1 VTDLARSAAAPASPE
16 VEPSAPP
23 RRGDPDAQ
31 LRADIS
37 LLGRLLG
44 QVLVEQAGEELF
56 DTEERLR
63 ALAKSLHADEPANGE
78 PSSEPELIQVVE
90 HLGGPEMVAVIRAF
104 SIYFQLVNTAE
115 QHHRVRRR
123 RLRDAQREEAHRA
136 QPESLAA
143 ALGAAAAGGVPAERV
158 RAALER
164 LSIELVV
171 TAHPTEISRRTV
183 LGKQMLVAA
192 SLDELDNAARSPREH
207 RETVERL
214 LEEITILWQSDE
226 MRSAKPR
233 VIDEVRR
240 ALFIFEEVLFDAVVL
255 VEEELERLLDEHYP
269 GLSAPPA
276 FLRFGSWVGGDQD
289 GNPNCTPEVLHEA
302 LGLHRELA
310 MRMLRDRVRE
320 VAADLGISTRM
331 AEVSPELLDS
341 IAADEAAMPRTVA
354 SIGARNAAEP
364 YRRKLSFAW
373 ERLDPEGERP
383 YRAAS
388 ELVADLEV
396 IQRSLR
402 ANRGERAARRSVGRL
417 VRQARTFGFH
427 LARLDVR
434 QHSERIHEAVGEWVG
449 DIADRYHD
457 MPEPERARLLES
469 LLDSPVTLPEPELIT
484 PAGQEITRTFHELAR
499 AVDEHG
505 PQAAGTVIVSF
516 TQRPSDLLAAQLLSK
531 QAGLIGP
538 EGSNVDLVPLF
549 ESIEDLRRAPDT
561 LRGLLRIPAYLKNVE
576 ARGGR
581 QVVMVGYSDSNKD
594 GGYLA
599 ANWELFLAQERLVDV
614 CRLNDVKLTLFHG
627 RGGTASRGGGSTYA
641 SVMGGPAGS
650 LDGAIRIT
658 EQGEVVSFK
667 YALPP
672 IAERNLDSVTAA
684 VLERTL
690 QEDEAGGFS
699 GRKRV
704 WDEAVAE
711 LAETSLAHYRALVH
725 RDPGFRRYFLQAS
738 PIRELELLNIG
749 SRPSRR
755 PSGDPDDLIRV
766 ERLRAIPWVFAWMQN
781 RHLLPSWYG
790 VGTALEGFIGR
801 YRGGLGVLR
810 EMYAEWPWWQA
821 VIDNCHMT
829 VAKADMRIAA
839 RYADLVADE
848 HLRER
853 IFSKVETEFAS
864 SCRGLMAVVGVDE
877 LLHDKPYLQR
887 SIRLRNPYIDPMHY
901 VQVRLLHELRAAED
915 PAERSAL
922 EYPLL
927 LTVSGIAAGLRNTG

>member
-1 VTDLARSAAAPASPE
+1 MSDLAQPAAPAE
-16 VEPSAPP
+16 AEPPAPP

-44 QVLVEQAGEELF
+44 QVLVEQAGERLF

-63 ALAKSLHADEPANGE
+63 ALAKSLHADGGPPDPAA
-78 PSSEPELIQVVE
+78 EPELVEVVGG
-90 HLGGPEMVAVIRAF
+90 LGRHEMIAVIRAF

-123 RLRDAQREEAHRA
+123 RLRDAEREETHRT

-143 ALGAAAAGGVPAERV
+143 ALGSAAEAGVPAERV

-183 LGKQMLVAA
+183 LGKQLLVAA
-192 SLDELDNAARSPREH
+192 CLDELDNAARSPREH
-207 RETVERL
+207 RETVEHL
-214 LEEITILWQSDE
+214 LEEITVLWQSDE

-240 ALFIFEEVLFDAVVL
+240 ALFIFEEVLFDAIVQ
-255 VEEELERLLDEHYP
+255 VEEEMERLLERHYP
-269 GLSAPPA
+269 GLSAPPS

-310 MRMLRDRVRE
+310 MRMLRDRVRDL
-320 VAADLGISTRM
+320 AADLGISTRM
-331 AEVSPELLDS
+331 AKISPELLDS
-341 IAADEAAMPRTVA
+341 IAADERAMPQTAA
-354 SIGARNAAEP
+354 SIGTRNAAEP

-373 ERLDPEGERP
+373 ERLDPEGELP
-383 YRAAS
+383 YRSPA
-388 ELVADLEV
+388 ELVADLEA
-396 IQRSLR
+396 IQRSLL
-402 ANRGERAARRSVGRL
+402 AHRGERAARRSVGRL
-417 VRQARTFGFH
+417 LRQARTFGFH

-434 QHSERIHEAVGEWVG
+434 QHSERVHEAVGEWVG

-457 MPEPERARLLES
+457 MPEPERVRLLES
-469 LLDSPVTLPEPELIT
+469 LLESPVRLPEPEHISQ
-484 PAGQEITRTFHELAR
+484 AGQELTRTFTELAR

-516 TQRPSDLLAAQLLSK
+516 TQRPSDLLAVQLLCK

-538 EGSNVDLVPLF
+538 HGSNVDLVPLF
-549 ESIEDLRRAPDT
+549 ESIEDLRGAPDT
-561 LRGLLRIPAYLKNVE
+561 LRGLLRSPAYLRNVE

-614 CRLNDVKLTLFHG
+614 CRLNDVRLTLFHG

-641 SVMGGPAGS
+641 SVMGGPPGS
-650 LDGAIRIT
+650 LNGAIRIT

-690 QEDEAGGFS
+690 QEDEAGGFT

-749 SRPSRR
+749 SRPARR
-755 PSGDPDDLIRV
+755 PSGDPGDLRV

-790 VGTALEGFIGR
+790 VGTAIEGFIGR
-801 YRGGLGVLR
+801 YRGGLAVLR
-810 EMYAEWPWWQA
+810 EMYGGWPWWRA
-821 VIDNCHMT
+821 VVDNAHMT
-829 VAKADMRIAA
+829 VAKADMRIA
-839 RYADLVADE
+839 RHYSGLVADQE
-848 HLRER
+848 LRER
-853 IFSKVETEFAS
+853 IFSKVTTEFDAA
-864 SCRGLMAVVGVDE
+864 CRGLLAVVGVDE
-877 LLHDKPYLQR
+877 LLDDKPYLQR
-887 SIRLRNPYIDPMHY
+887 SLRLRNPYIDPMHY
-901 VQVRLLHELRAAED
+901 VQVRLLHQLRSAAD
-915 PAERSAL
+915 PAERSSL